1 MSYSANTNLTSK
13 IVHIRSE
20 DGIPNSEAKAENLT
34 TAFLIALEE
43 SINCGVH
50 QSIVVSLNSMEFP
63 MSFYNIN
70 KYNNHMVW
78 KEGIADCDVFIP
90 YGNYNVYQLA
100 KELSK
105 LMTQES
111 IVSGLSWT
119 WGITYDII
127 TNKFTFTPTPASASF
142 TFEFNNQNT
151 LANPPYF
158 DTPYIALGFEN
169 KSYIYV
175 SPNATSTNSIDV
187 NGMRSALYVRTQ
199 LTSIGAIE
207 SISKQYS
214 DILQKV
220 PISAPPNAILYF
232 ISGTGTGV
240 QSLIQTKNIPAI
252 NIRIT
257 DDQNRLVDTNGL
269 NFTMSLQFD
278 FIKTPEVTIPAI
290 VRRLDRIQEQHTQL
304 MLKKYRRIK
313 QKKTAKS
320 KEEKDLVDSQMK
332 GDEIQMKNLMT
343 AMEHDKE
350 LLQHE
355 LPHAETQNLGS
366 SRVLNHTPSY
376 KDFRA

>member
-20 DGIPNSEAKAENLT
+20 DGIPNAEAQAENLT

-50 QSIVVSLNSMEFP
+50 QSIIVSLNSMEFP

-70 KYNNHMVW
+70 KYNNHMLW
-78 KEGIADCDVFIP
+78 REGIADLEVFIP
-90 YGNYNVYQLA
+90 KGNYNVYQLA
-100 KELSK
+100 KELSR
-105 LMTQES
+105 LMTLES
-111 IVSGLSWT
+111 SASGLSWT
-119 WGITYDII
+119 WVITYDII
-127 TNKFTFTPTPASASF
+127 TNKFTFDNSSGTF
-142 TFEFNNQNT
+142 TFKFDNQNT
-151 LANPPYF
+151 TANPPYF

-169 KSYIYV
+169 KSYTFLTF
-175 SPNATSTNSIDV
+175 NATSPNSVDV

-220 PISAPPNAILYF
+220 PITAPPNAILYF
-232 ISGTGTGV
+232 ISGAGTGV

-290 VRRLDRIQEQHTQL
+290 VRRLDRIQEQHSQL

-332 GDEIQMKNLMT
+332 GDEIQMKNLMA

-366 SRVLNHTPSY
+366 ARVLNHTPSY
-376 KDFRA
+376 NDFKG

>member
-20 DGIPNSEAKAENLT
+20 DGIPNSEAQADNLK

-63 MSFYNIN
+63 MSFYNIH

-78 KEGIADCDVFIP
+78 KEGVVDLDVFIP

-105 LMTQES
+105 LMTLES
-111 IVSGLSWT
+111 AASALGWT
-119 WGITYDII
+119 WIITYDII
-127 TNKFTFTPTPASASF
+127 TNKFTFDNGSGSF

-169 KSYIYV
+169 KSYLYV
-175 SPNATSTNSIDV
+175 SPNTKSTNSIDV

-199 LTSIGAIE
+199 LTSVGAIE

-220 PISAPPNAILYF
+220 PITAPPNAILYF
-232 ISGTGTGV
+232 ISGAGTGV

-278 FIKTPEVTIPAI
+278 FIKTPEVTFPAI
-290 VRRLDRIQEQHTQL
+290 VRRLDRIQEQHSQL

-313 QKKTAKS
+313 QKKTAKT
-320 KEEKDLVDSQMK
+320 KEEKDIADSQIK
-332 GDEIQMKNLMT
+332 GDEAQMKNLMS

-350 LLQHE
+350 LLEHE

-366 SRVLNHTPSY
+366 ARVLNHTPSY
-376 KDFRA
+376 NDFKG